1 MNQIIVD
8 NRHKINTACQ
18 ICFFALDKYH
28 KAVNAFNEEKRRIA
42 ATPYIQ
48 QEQERMVN
56 QASDALKNSAQG
68 YYEEIKRNLD
78 TIRAAAG
85 EMENMMD
92 IGEDLQNA
100 LSVIKAL
107 GGSLPGETRIKLVE
121 QFKGQRQAL
130 SLLKA
135 AYESAGITSQP
146 YFQDLILNTAKEL
159 DALDDKA
166 YRMVVA
172 PGENMMIAVNFGRD
186 LEKFA
191 ESLGVDLTKKFGEI
205 VDTSDALNAQLRAAM
220 GLGAST

>member
-8 NRHKINTACQ
+8 NRHKIDTACQ
-18 ICFFALDKYH
+18 SCFFALDKYH

-56 QASDALKNSAQG
+56 TAADNLKATVQG
-68 YYEEIKRNLD
+68 LYEEIKRNLD

-85 EMENMMD
+85 EMESLMD

-100 LSVIKAL
+100 LSVVRTL
-107 GGSLPGETRIKLVE
+107 GASLPGESRVKLVE
-121 QFKGQRQAL
+121 KFKGQGQAL

-135 AYESAGITSQP
+135 AYESVGITAQP
-146 YFQDLILNTAKEL
+146 YFQGLILNTAKEL
-159 DALDDKA
+159 DALDGKA
-166 YRMVVA
+166 YRMVA
-172 PGENMMIAVNFGRD
+172 AAGENMMVAVTFGSD

-191 ESLGVDLTKKFGEI
+191 ESLGVDLTKKFREI
-205 VDTSDALNAQLRAAM
+205 VDASDALNAQLRAVM
-220 GLGAST
+220 GLGASD

>member
-146 YFQDLILNTAKEL
+146 YFQNLILNTAKEL

>member
-8 NRHKINTACQ
+8 NRHKIDTACQ
-18 ICFFALDKYH
+18 SCFFALDKYH

>member
-1 MNQIIVD
+1 
-8 NRHKINTACQ
+8 
-18 ICFFALDKYH
+18 
-28 KAVNAFNEEKRRIA
+28 
-42 ATPYIQ
+42 
-48 QEQERMVN
+48 MVN

-68 YYEEIKRNLD
+68 SYEEIKRNLD

-85 EMENMMD
+85 EMESLMD

-100 LSVIKAL
+100 LSVVKAL
-107 GGSLPGETRIKLVE
+107 GASLPGESRIKLVE

-135 AYESAGITSQP
+135 AYESAGITAQP
-146 YFQDLILNTAKEL
+146 YFQGLILNSAKEI

-166 YRMVVA
+166 YRMVAA
-172 PGENMMIAVNFGRD
+172 PGENVMIAVNFGRD

-205 VDTSDALNAQLRAAM
+205 VDTADALNAQLRAAM
-220 GLGAST
+220 GLSAST